1 MNLMVRV
8 AAAALVG
15 PLMLAQAWAGPI
27 ERACNRSDRD
37 AASRSVCSCI
47 QSVADQN
54 LSGGDQRRA
63 AKFFSDPDRAQD
75 TRVSDTSRDEAFWQR
90 YVAFGELA
98 EAYCSR

>member
-1 MNLMVRV
+1 MVLVVRAAV
-8 AAAALVG
+8 AAFVG
-15 PLMLAQAWAGPI
+15 SLMLSQASAGPI

-37 AASRSVCSCI
+37 AANRATCSCI

-54 LSGGDQRRA
+54 LSSADQRRA

-75 TRVSDTSRDEAFWQR
+75 VRVSDSARDESFWQR

-98 EAYCSR
+98 EAYCGG

>member
-1 MNLMVRV
+1 
-8 AAAALVG
+8 
-15 PLMLAQAWAGPI
+15 MLSQAWAGPI

-37 AASRSVCSCI
+37 GATRRMCSCI

-63 AKFFSDPDRAQD
+63 AAFFSDPDRAQD
-75 TRVSDTSRDEAFWQR
+75 VRVSDTARDEAFWQR

-98 EAYCSR
+98 EAYCSG

>member
-1 MNLMVRV
+1 MILTVRV
-8 AAAALVG
+8 AVAALVG
-15 PLMLAQAWAGPI
+15 SLMLSQAWAGPI

-37 AASRSVCSCI
+37 AANRRVCSCI

-75 TRVSDTSRDEAFWQR
+75 VRLSDTARDDAFWQR
-90 YVAFGELA
+90 YTAFGELA
-98 EAYCSR
+98 EAYCGG